1 MRCSN
6 LAQVVQR
13 IATRVHSVMQHRFQ
27 LSSTVGMYEFS
38 YDQDTRSLCL
48 VRWPDGSPAMRIL
61 AAGLP
66 KTIEDATIAAT
77 NHIRYIET
85 DYPSC

>member
-1 MRCSN
+1 
-6 LAQVVQR
+6 
-13 IATRVHSVMQHRFQ
+13 MQHHFQ
-27 LSSTVGMYEFS
+27 VSTTVGAYEFL
-38 YDQDTRSLCL
+38 YDQGTRSLCL

-66 KTIEDATIAAT
+66 KTIEDATIAASD
-77 NHIRYIET
+77 HIRYIET

>member
-6 LAQVVQR
+6 LAQAVQR
-13 IATRVHSVMQHRFQ
+13 IATEVHGVMQHRFQ
-27 LSSTVGMYEFS
+27 LSTAVGAYGFS
-38 YDQDTRSLCL
+38 YDQDTCSLCL

-66 KTIEDATIAAT
+66 KTIEDATIAAAT
-77 NHIRYIET
+77 YIRYIET